1 MSGFHD
7 YLKGKTNVFFLYFF
21 QLNSKG
27 PFSTVFNLKVFLK
40 TSLIIYFGHEL
51 HFLREFFKS
60 TVPYLEGLFF
70 LNEDKY
76 LSVSSLIFISGN
88 LSPLSTLTAQ
98 SRLILC
104 DPSYIGQEMLLS
116 S

>member
-1 MSGFHD
+1 MITS
-7 YLKGKTNVFFLYFF
+7 KAKPMCFFIFF
-21 QLNSKG
+21 STLNSKG
-27 PFSTVFNLKVFLK
+27 PFRTVLNLKVFLK
-40 TSLIIYFGHEL
+40 TSMIIYFGHHEL
-51 HFLREFFKS
+51 HFLKEFFKS